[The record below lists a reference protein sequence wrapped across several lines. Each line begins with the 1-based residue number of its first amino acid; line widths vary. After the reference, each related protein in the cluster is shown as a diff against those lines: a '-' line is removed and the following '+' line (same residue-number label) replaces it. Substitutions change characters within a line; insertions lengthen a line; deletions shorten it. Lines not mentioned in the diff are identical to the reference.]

1 MLRPYGWT
9 FLFVAQAEAFG
20 DSQVL
25 WVVDLAQVSQQS
37 ATLAYHLEQTT
48 TTGFIFLIDTKM
60 IRQLLDTARQNCDLH
75 FRGACISIMTMI
87 VSDEFGLNF
96 FL

>member
-9 FLFVAQAEAFG
+9 FLFVAQAQALS
-20 DSQVL
+20 DTQITCVIN
-25 WVVDLAQVSQQS
+25 LAQVGQQTTALS
-37 ATLAYHLEQTT
+37 YHLEQTT

-60 IRQLLDTARQNCDLH
+60 IRQLLDAARQNGDLYLG
-75 FRGACISIMTMI
+75 RTGIRIMTVVI
-87 VSDEFGLNF
+87 RYELSFSF